1 MKNLILTASVATTLL
16 LSSSS
21 IPQHTTFI
29 LLPLVQKDT
38 IAPVEKNKANTN
50 YKPAFA
56 GQTRISGVK
65 TKTAYDFKVM
75 TNKLKSPWGI
85 AVLSEGK
92 LLITEK
98 EGNMRIVNAAGNIS
112 EAIAGLPKVDARAQ
126 GGLLGLVL
134 DPQFSTNRT
143 VYWAFTEAGTN
154 GNHTA
159 VAKGTLSKDEKSMQN
174 AKVIYRS
181 THTHRGALHYGGRLV
196 FDKSGNLLVTIGERS
211 DQSTRVLAQDLKSS
225 LGKIIRITKD
235 GKPAAN
241 NPFANNK
248 NALPEIYSYGHRN
261 PQGIA
266 FHPSNGTL
274 WAAEFGPRGGD
285 ELNLIRPAK
294 NYGWPVITYGIEYS
308 GKQIGEPTIQ
318 AKKGMEQPVYYW
330 DPVLSPS
337 GMTFYSGKGIPEW
350 KNNLFI
356 AGLSSTHIA
365 RLVISNNKVV
375 GEERLL
381 SREAERFRDVVEGK
395 DGELYTVTD
404 AGKLYIIQKK

>member
-1 MKNLILTASVATTLL
+1 MKHLFLVGT
-16 LSSSS
+16 LSSLFFLPFSPLPQPRFDVY
-21 IPQHTTFI
+21 IPLSVRDT
-29 LLPLVQKDT
+29 VQ
-38 IAPVEKNKANTN
+38 PVEKNKPNAN

-56 GQTRISGVK
+56 GQTRVSGVT
-65 TKTAYDFKVM
+65 TKSAFQFNILTSQ
-75 TNKLKSPWGI
+75 LKSPWGI
-85 AVLSEGK
+85 AQLPDGR

-98 EGNMRIVNAAGNIS
+98 EGVMRIVNSTGNIS
-112 EAIAGLPKVDARAQ
+112 APITGLPKVEARAQ

-134 DPQFSTNRT
+134 DPQFATNRM
-143 VYWAFTEAGTN
+143 VYWAFTEPTSN

-159 VAKGTLSKDEKSMQN
+159 VAKGKLAKDEKSFTEV
-174 AKVIYRS
+174 KVIYRS
-181 THTHRGALHYGGRLV
+181 TPTHRGVLHYGGRLV
-196 FDKSGNLLVTIGERS
+196 FDKSNNLLVTIGERS
-211 DQSTRVLAQDLKSS
+211 DMATRPLAQDLKST

-241 NPFANNK
+241 NPFAANK

-266 FHPSNGTL
+266 LHPNGSL
-274 WAAEFGPRGGD
+274 WSSEFGPRGGD
-285 ELNLIRPAK
+285 ELNLIKPGK

-308 GKQIGEPTIQ
+308 GKKIGEPTIQ

-337 GMTFYSGKGIPEW
+337 GMTFYSGKAIAEW

-356 AGLSSTHIA
+356 TGLSSTHIA
-365 RLVISNNKVV
+365 RLVIKDNKVV

-381 SREAERFRDVVEGK
+381 AKEGERFRDIIEGK
-395 DGELYTVTD
+395 NGELYTITD
-404 AGKLYIIQKK
+404 AGKLYVIKKK